1 MSEYILFDLDSVLDF
16 VDLNQRLINEL
27 ACPLQSIYLIYIAR
41 HLISLR
47 EVTIILNRFGYFF
60 HILHSH

>member
-1 MSEYILFDLDSVLDF
+1 MSEYILFYLDSVLDF
-16 VDLNQRLINEL
+16 VDLNQRLINEI
-27 ACPLQSIYLIYIAR
+27 ACALESIYLVYIPR

-60 HILHSH
+60 HILHSY